1 MKIESN
7 WIWAS
12 HRPLVLAVIDVYRPS
27 FVLEL
32 GIGDFSTPLFQNKEF
47 DYLGVESDPEWI
59 ERISEKYPYAEIIR
73 HDIGRIKRGTL
84 YDELTPGEI
93 AAAAEYYQNISIPDD
108 PSKLLFSD
116 QDASTRVI
124 SINELRDK
132 FGMILYHDCE
142 PAVISTYR
150 LDLIN
155 RTGFNR
161 YYLKTPLAWTGFMIR
176 ASEDLGF
183 EALNTAIIPHIDQ
196 FTAEYGI
203 SGLELIPDSGNTR

>member
-7 WIWAS
+7 RIWAS

-59 ERISEKYPYAEIIR
+59 ERIAGKYPYAE
-73 HDIGRIKRGTL
+73 
-84 YDELTPGEI
+84 
-93 AAAAEYYQNISIPDD
+93 
-108 PSKLLFSD
+108 
-116 QDASTRVI
+116 
-124 SINELRDK
+124 
-132 FGMILYHDCE
+132 
-142 PAVISTYR
+142 
-150 LDLIN
+150 
-155 RTGFNR
+155 
-161 YYLKTPLAWTGFMIR
+161 
-176 ASEDLGF
+176 
-183 EALNTAIIPHIDQ
+183 IIPHIDQ